1 MLSKIRIDGV
11 WHDVPDG
18 KWELRYLSV
27 CSGIEA
33 ATVAWEPLGFSPVA
47 FSEIEKFPAAVLA
60 HHYPTVPNLGDMAQ
74 IKGEDYNG
82 IVDILVGGTPCQA
95 FSVAGARKG
104 LADDRGNLTLVFA
117 GLADAIQPGFVVWE
131 NVPGVLSDKTNAFGC
146 FLGLLAGED
155 DALQPPGGKWT
166 DAGFVLGPERTIA
179 WRVLDAQYFGLAQR
193 RRRVF
198 LVACPR
204 GGADPREILFERE
217 SVRRD
222 SAPSREAGKGIT
234 HDVAPSLG
242 ASGRGVER
250 AGETRGQDPVVA
262 VVQAIHENQRG
273 EITTNDVVPLL
284 EVGAR
289 TGNSTTNIR
298 AGIGIGNSQDPM
310 YTLQSGKQHGVGVAS
325 RVRRL
330 TPVECERLQGFPDGY
345 TAIPWRGKPA
355 DQCPDGPRYKALGNS
370 MAVPCMAWIGK
381 RIKTV
386 AAQNVDATL
395 AKYPEK

>member
-1 MLSKIRIDGV
+1 
-11 WHDVPDG
+11 
-18 KWELRYLSV
+18 
-27 CSGIEA
+27 
-33 ATVAWEPLGFSPVA
+33 
-47 FSEIEKFPAAVLA
+47 
-60 HHYPTVPNLGDMAQ
+60 
-74 IKGEDYNG
+74 
-82 IVDILVGGTPCQA
+82 
-95 FSVAGARKG
+95 
-104 LADDRGNLTLVFA
+104 
-117 GLADAIQPGFVVWE
+117 
-131 NVPGVLSDKTNAFGC
+131 
-146 FLGLLAGED
+146 
-155 DALQPPGGKWT
+155 
-166 DAGFVLGPERTIA
+166 
-179 WRVLDAQYFGLAQR
+179 
-193 RRRVF
+193 
-198 LVACPR
+198 
-204 GGADPREILFERE
+204 
-217 SVRRD
+217 
-222 SAPSREAGKGIT
+222 
-234 HDVAPSLG
+234 
-242 ASGRGVER
+242 
-250 AGETRGQDPVVA
+250 VVA